1 MLITFEGIDASGKST
16 QIRLLKQ
23 YLHTNGVE
31 ALALREPGG
40 IPLSEQIRTLLLES
54 QSEMGS
60 ITELLLFSASRAEL
74 VRTLIQPAIERHQ
87 LVILD
92 RFYDSTTAYQGY
104 GRGIDLNI
112 IHTINQIA
120 SLGIEPQLTFY
131 LDLLPEDALMRK
143 FSEKSLPLSF
153 GKNETPLDRME
164 SSGLEFYRRVREG
177 YKTLVQEHRH
187 RFVELDAL
195 QPINE
200 LHKQITEILC
210 QRLPVL
216 RERLSHQRQ

>member
-1 MLITFEGIDASGKST
+1 
-16 QIRLLKQ
+16 
-23 YLHTNGVE
+23 
-31 ALALREPGG
+31 
-40 IPLSEQIRTLLLES
+40 
-54 QSEMGS
+54 MGS

-153 GKNETPLDRME
+153 GKNETPLDPHGKFRF
-164 SSGLEFYRRVREG
+164 GILPPRARR
-177 YKTLVQEHRH
+177 
-187 RFVELDAL
+187 L
-195 QPINE
+195 QNPRST
-200 LHKQITEILC
+200 K
-210 QRLPVL
+210 PSPL
-216 RERLSHQRQ
+216 R